1 MSYGEYMHSGMLVF
15 ADFIIEL
22 SLKVSESCFGIP
34 EVEFR
39 RLHVISESIREITS
53 WEQRKLGELATFTK
67 GAGYSKSDL

>member
-1 MSYGEYMHSGMLVF
+1 MSYGEYMHSGMFVF

-53 WEQRKLGELATFTK
+53 LGTA
-67 GAGYSKSDL
+67 